1 MLKSILDMEPDVIR
15 KANDFLRQAFID
27 LSDHS
32 EFDEEFYRKQWKN
45 QLYDLK
51 EVSIPFEGYSEE
63 EIKLS
68 LEIAI
73 KVLEKNKASRL
84 AEKEVKSA

>member
-1 MLKSILDMEPDVIR
+1 MEPDVIR
-15 KANDFLRQAFID
+15 NANNFLRQAFID

-32 EFDEEFYRKQWKN
+32 EFDEEYYRKKWKI
-45 QLYDLK
+45 QLYDLN
-51 EVSIPFEGYSEE
+51 EVAIPFEGYSQE

-68 LEIAI
+68 LEVAI
-73 KVLEKNKASRL
+73 KVLEKNKAERL